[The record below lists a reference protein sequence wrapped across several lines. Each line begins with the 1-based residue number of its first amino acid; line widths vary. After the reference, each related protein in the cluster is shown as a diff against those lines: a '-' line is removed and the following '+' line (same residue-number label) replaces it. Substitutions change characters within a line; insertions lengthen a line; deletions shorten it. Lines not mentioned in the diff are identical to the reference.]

1 MGKIETGV
9 KDLEAG
15 RKEVEKK
22 IREVLVKIEKKRRK
36 RGGRKGG
43 W

>member
-1 MGKIETGV
+1 MQTSV

-22 IREVLVKIEKKRRK
+22 IREVLKEIEKKRGK
-36 RGGRKGG
+36 GGERKGE
-43 W
+43 